1 MLSHTAQHL
10 PANCIYYNSRAQ
22 LAETIR
28 GRHRPEEI
36 PLTDEAKAKDPVCGM
51 TVDTT
56 APRGGQYQY
65 KGVDYFFCSPRCN
78 ERFRATPDTYLDPA
92 HQPAGMMPAPLT
104 QLGGTH
110 SAPPSGMVQLGGIK
124 PAASASKPVQAT
136 AASSESASTNA
147 TFYICPMCPEVRSTT
162 PGACPSCG
170 MALEPETISV
180 ADDAPNPELVSMT
193 LRLRV
198 GLLFGVPLLSLAML
212 HMFTPLMHRVDA
224 RAMAYLQFALATPIV
239 LWCGWPFF
247 QRAVTSVRLRSPNMF
262 TLIGLGVGASYVFSV
277 IATVAPNV
285 FPPSLRGAHGQPSVY
300 FESAAAIILLV
311 IVGQLLELRARGR
324 TSLALRALLDLSPR
338 TARLVEA
345 DGRERDVPLADVL
358 PGWRLR
364 VRPGEKVP
372 TDGVVVEGQS
382 AVDESLITG
391 ESAPVEKLPGAQVI
405 GGSVNASGALLIRA
419 ERVGQQTLLAQIVR
433 MVAQAQRSRAP
444 IQQLADRV
452 ASWFVPT
459 VVAASLV
466 TFILW
471 MIFGAAPALPRALVN
486 AVAVLIVACPCALGL
501 ATPMAI
507 MVGTGRGARA
517 GVLVR
522 SAAALQSLASVDTV
536 AMDKTGTLTEGRPS
550 LAEIVVYNVDEAT
563 ALLWAA
569 SLEALSEHP
578 FAQAI
583 MRAANDKNLRPL
595 AVEGFAS
602 TAGGGVTGR
611 VLDQDSSRV
620 LHVGSAAYL
629 SAAGIAI
636 PPKATARAEEL
647 RAQGHSVL
655 QLAAN
660 GQLVALF
667 ALSDAIKPSTRA
679 ALDELRRQGLRIVML
694 TGDSPTTAA
703 VIARQ
708 LNLREY
714 QSALTPAA
722 KAEAVRVLQKKGS
735 IVAFAG
741 DGVNDAP
748 ALAQADVGV
757 AMGTGT
763 DVAIESAGITLL
775 HGDLAALV
783 RARHL
788 SVATM
793 RNIRQ
798 NLFFAFFYNALGVP
812 LAAGILYP
820 FTGWLLS
827 PIFAAAAMSLSS
839 VSVITN
845 ALRLGRAK
853 L

>member
-1 MLSHTAQHL
+1 MT
-10 PANCIYYNSRAQ
+10 
-22 LAETIR
+22 
-28 GRHRPEEI
+28 
-36 PLTDEAKAKDPVCGM
+36 EAVKAKDPVCGM
-51 TVDTT
+51 MVDKA
-56 APRGGQYQY
+56 APRGGQYHY
-65 KGVDYFFCSPRCN
+65 KDVDYFFCSPRCN
-78 ERFRATPDTYLDPA
+78 DRFRATPETYLDPA
-92 HQPAGMMPAPLT
+92 HRPAGMMHAPLT
-104 QLGGTH
+104 QLGGMH

-124 PAASASKPVQAT
+124 PAASLASLPVASATTPAQPAT
-136 AASSESASTNA
+136 ASSGSASAPA
-147 TFYICPMCPEVRSTT
+147 TFYVCPMCPEVRSSS

-170 MALEPETISV
+170 MALEPETIS
-180 ADDAPNPELVSMT
+180 AATDDAPNPELLRMS

-198 GLLFGVPLLSLAML
+198 GLFFGVPLLALAML
-212 HMFTPLMHRVDA
+212 HMFTPLLHRVDA
-224 RAMAYLQFALATPIV
+224 HAMAYLQFALASPIV

-247 QRAVTSVRLRSPNMF
+247 QRAVTSIRLRSPNMF
-262 TLIGLGVGASYVFSV
+262 TLIGLGVGASYAFSAV
-277 IATVAPNV
+277 ATVAPAA
-285 FPPSLRGAHGQPSVY
+285 FPPSLRGAHGQPDVY

-372 TDGVVVEGQS
+372 TDGVVLEGQS

-391 ESAPVEKLPGAQVI
+391 ESAPVEKVAGAQVI
-405 GGSVNASGALLIRA
+405 GGSVNASGALLMRA

-452 ASWFVPT
+452 AGFFVPA
-459 VVAASLV
+459 VVAASAL

-522 SAAALQSLASVDTV
+522 NAAALQSLSSVDTLV
-536 AMDKTGTLTEGRPS
+536 MDKTGTLTEGRPS
-550 LAEIVVYNVDEAT
+550 VAEIVVYGVDEAT
-563 ALLWAA
+563 ALHWAA
-569 SLEALSEHP
+569 SVEALSEHP

-583 MRAANDKNLRPL
+583 LRAAAEKNLRPL

-602 TAGGGVTGR
+602 RAGGGVTGR
-611 VLDQDSSRV
+611 VVAQDSSHI

-629 SAAGIAI
+629 STAGITI
-636 PPKATARAEEL
+636 PPEATARAEEL

-655 QLAAN
+655 HLAVDS
-660 GQLVALF
+660 QLVALF
-667 ALSDAIKPSTRA
+667 ALSDAIKPSTPS
-679 ALDELRRQGLRIVML
+679 ALDEIRRQGLRIVML
-694 TGDSPTTAA
+694 TGDSPTTAG

-722 KAEAVRVLQKKGS
+722 KADAVRRLQQQGRV
-735 IVAFAG
+735 VAFAG

-748 ALAQADVGV
+748 ALAQSDVGI

-775 HGDLAALV
+775 HGDLSALV

-793 RNIRQ
+793 RNIRE

-845 ALRLGRAK
+845 ALRLGRTK

>member
-1 MLSHTAQHL
+1 MPHST
-10 PANCIYYNSRAQ
+10 
-22 LAETIR
+22 
-28 GRHRPEEI
+28 
-36 PLTDEAKAKDPVCGM
+36 KAKDPVCGM
-51 TVDTT
+51 MVDTA
-56 APRGGQYQY
+56 APRGGQFHY
-65 KGVDYFFCSPRCN
+65 KGVDYYFCNPRCQ
-78 ERFRATPDTYLDPA
+78 ERFRATPETYLDPTYR
-92 HQPAGMMPAPLT
+92 PAGMMPAP
-104 QLGGTH
+104 H
-110 SAPPSGMVQLGGIK
+110 SGMVQLGGIK
-124 PAASASKPVQAT
+124 SAPGAMHSRAAQPGIVPLSGITAAPGTTHAAT
-136 AASSESASTNA
+136 APSAPA
-147 TFYICPMCPEVRSTT
+147 KAEPGTFYICPMCPEVRS
-162 PGACPSCG
+162 PIPAACPSCG
-170 MALEPETISV
+170 MALEPETISLT
-180 ADDAPNPELVSMT
+180 DDAPNPELLSMSR
-193 LRLRV
+193 RLRI
-198 GLLFGVPLLSLAML
+198 GLLFGVPLLVLAML
-212 HMFTPLMHRVDA
+212 HMFTPLAHRVDA
-224 RAMAYLQFALATPIV
+224 HAMAFLQLALASPIV

-247 QRAVTSVRLRSPNMF
+247 QRAVTSIRLRSPNMF
-262 TLIGLGVGASYVFSV
+262 TLIGLGVGASYVYSA
-277 IATVAPNV
+277 IATIAPAAY
-285 FPPSLRGAHGQPSVY
+285 PPSLRGPHGQPDVY

-311 IVGQLLELRARGR
+311 IVGQILELRARGR

-345 DGRERDVPLADVL
+345 DGHERDVPLADVL

-364 VRPGEKVP
+364 VRPGEKIP
-372 TDGVVVEGQS
+372 TDGLVLEGHS

-391 ESAPVEKLPGAQVI
+391 ESLPVEKLPGARVI
-405 GGSVNASGALLIRA
+405 GGSVNRSGALLMRA

-433 MVAQAQRSRAP
+433 LVAQAQRSRAP

-452 ASWFVPT
+452 AAWFVPT
-459 VVAASLV
+459 VVAASVL

-471 MIFGAAPALPRALVN
+471 MAFGAAPALPRALVN

-522 SAAALQSLASVDTV
+522 NAAALEALSSVDTLV
-536 AMDKTGTLTEGRPS
+536 VDKTGTLTEGRPS
-550 LAEIVVYNVDEAT
+550 LAQIVVFDFDEPT

-569 SLEALSEHP
+569 SLEARSEHP

-583 MRAANDKNLRPL
+583 LRSADERGLHHL
-595 AVEGFAS
+595 AIEGFTS
-602 TAGGGVTGR
+602 TAGGGVSGR
-611 VLDQDSSRV
+611 ILTPEDAEQKSRD
-620 LHVGSAAYL
+620 LLLGSAAFL
-629 SAAGIAI
+629 AAAGITI
-636 PPKATARAEEL
+636 PPEATTRAEEL
-647 RAQGHSVL
+647 RAEGKSVL
-655 QLAAN
+655 HLAAT
-660 GQLVALF
+660 GKLVALF
-667 ALSDAIKPSTRA
+667 TLADAIKPSA
-679 ALDELRRQGLRIVML
+679 PDALDELRRQGLRIVML

-708 LNLREY
+708 LQLREY

-722 KAEAVRVLQKKGS
+722 KADAVRRLQQQGRV
-735 IVAFAG
+735 VAFAG
-741 DGVNDAP
+741 DGINDAP
-748 ALAQADVGV
+748 ALAQADVGI

-763 DVAIESAGITLL
+763 DVAMESSGITLL
-775 HGDLAALV
+775 HGDLSALV

-827 PIFAAAAMSLSS
+827 PIFAAAAMSFSS